1 MTAPMLQLDRVAM
14 HFPVKSGGMLARTM
28 ATVKA
33 VDDISL
39 SMQAGETL
47 ALVGESGCGKT
58 TTARLILKLLEPTS
72 GRVLVDGV
80 DISTLKGKALSR
92 FRTKVQAVFQDP
104 WASLNPRMRVRDIVS
119 EPLVVNENLSRKER
133 NKRVDEV
140 LEAVGLRIEQAVNFP
155 HEFSGGQRQR
165 IAIASALIARPE
177 LIVLDEPVSALD
189 VSIRSQIMNLF
200 KDLQAQ
206 YDVGYV
212 LVAHDLGTT
221 RYMADWIA
229 VMYLG
234 RIVEIARSETL
245 FESPKHPYTEAL
257 LSAALPSHPDT
268 VHEEIILAG
277 EVPSPIDPPSG
288 CGFNPRCHRKLG
300 GICETTTPPLLPL
313 ADRSHQVACHIYA
326 DEQNAE
332 SGKAASRSPA

>member
-1 MTAPMLQLDRVAM
+1 MSATPVLELDRVSM
-14 HFPVKSGGMLARTM
+14 HFPVKSDGLFSRAMG
-28 ATVKA
+28 TVKA
-33 VDDISL
+33 VDDISFT
-39 SMQAGETL
+39 MDAGETL

-58 TTARLILKLLEPTS
+58 TTARLILKLMEPTH
-72 GRVLVDGV
+72 GRVLVDGT
-80 DISTLKGKALSR
+80 DISTLKGADLSR

-104 WASLNPRMRVRDIVS
+104 WASLNPRMRVRDIIA
-119 EPLVVNENLSRKER
+119 EPLIVNERLTKKER

-140 LEAVGLRIEQAVNFP
+140 LEAVGLRVDQAKNFP

-165 IAIASALIARPE
+165 IAIAGALVARPE

-200 KDLQAQ
+200 KDLQSQ
-206 YDVGYV
+206 FGVGYV

-234 RIVEIARSETL
+234 RVVEFARSETL
-245 FESPKHPYTEAL
+245 FDHPQHPYTQAL
-257 LSAALPSHPDT
+257 LSAALPSHPRID
-268 VHEEIILAG
+268 HQEIVLAG

-288 CGFNPRCHRKLG
+288 CAFHPRCQSKVGEVCERVVPQFAPLHDTRHR
-300 GICETTTPPLLPL
+300 
-313 ADRSHQVACHIYA
+313 VACHIYT
-326 DEQNAE
+326 DEQ
-332 SGKAASRSPA
+332 AAVAARAG